1 MSHPPGT
8 EVCQGNFAAS
18 VKEILPIYECG
29 ALATVARFGPNSHDS
44 AQGSRHQALDRR
56 SVCGVIRFTQ
66 AGSLEVLVPQ
76 PLDSKGESLRH
87 QGVLNPHPQKVADPL
102 FLRGEFF
109 DPRDLVQ
116 VKYEMLRRVRVEGAS
131 ITEVTQAFGFS
142 RPVFYQ
148 AQALY
153 HRAGLPGLIPQR
165 TGPRQAHK
173 LSDLVVDFLL
183 QHRLRDPLLRAPAL
197 SELVREHFGLV
208 VHPRSIERALERRR
222 KKVPR

>member
-1 MSHPPGT
+1 M
-8 EVCQGNFAAS
+8 
-18 VKEILPIYECG
+18 
-29 ALATVARFGPNSHDS
+29 
-44 AQGSRHQALDRR
+44 
-56 SVCGVIRFTQ
+56 
-66 AGSLEVLVPQ
+66 PQ
-76 PLDSKGESLRH
+76 PLDSKGQSLRQ

-102 FLRGEFF
+102 FLRAEFF

-131 ITEVTQAFGFS
+131 ITQVVSAFGFS

-153 HRAGLPGLIPQR
+153 HSAGLPGLIPQR
-165 TGPRQAHK
+165 PGPRHAHK

-183 QHRLRDPLLRAPAL
+183 HQRLGDPLLRAPAL

-222 KKVPR
+222 KKVP